1 MFQLAAWLEAFGES
15 QVKVLSL
22 GDLQPAGNEGAEHSR
37 VMDEVFVFLGL
48 PAVRGAEQL
57 DLTPRNTRRDRYSAA
72 MSEETRQKLQRFYEP
87 FNERLFQLLGRRIDN
102 W

>member
-1 MFQLAAWLEAFGES
+1 MFQLAAWLESFGES

-22 GDLQPAGNEGAEHSR
+22 GDLNQQPGGPLLS
-37 VMDEVFVFLGL
+37 VMDEVFLFLGL
-48 PAVRGAEQL
+48 PPVREAEQL
-57 DLTPRNTRRDRYSAA
+57 DLTPRNTRRDRYSAD
-72 MSEETRQKLQRFYEP
+72 MSEEVRQKLQRFYEP

>member
-1 MFQLAAWLEAFGES
+1 MFQLSAWLEAFGEA

-22 GDLQPAGNEGAEHSR
+22 GDLQPADSGGPLLR
-37 VMDEVFVFLGL
+37 VLDEVFVFLGL
-48 PAVRGAEQL
+48 PPVGAAGQL

-72 MSEETRQKLQRFYEP
+72 MSDSAREKLQRFYEP
-87 FNERLFQLLGRRIDN
+87 FNERLFQLLGRRIQD